1 MEGVDL
7 SELFLP
13 TVPLLETFLRGT
25 GVYLALFA
33 MLRFFL
39 KREAA
44 QIGVTDLLVVVL
56 LADATQN
63 AMAPDYQSI
72 TDGLLLVAVI
82 IGWSYALDLLSFRFP
97 LMNRLIKPGKLLLVR
112 NGVALRR
119 NMERELITDDE
130 LATALR
136 QRGIA
141 DIREVSQ
148 AWMESDG
155 SITAISRKPR
165 KPG

>member
-1 MEGVDL
+1 MDGVNL
-7 SELFLP
+7 KELFLP
-13 TVPLLETFLRGT
+13 TIPIVETFIRGT
-25 GVYLALFA
+25 VVYLALFA
-33 MLRFFL
+33 LLRFFL

-63 AMAPDYQSI
+63 AMSPDSQSI
-72 TDGLLLVAVI
+72 ADGLLLVVVI
-82 IGWSYALDLLSFRFP
+82 VGWSYALDWLSYRFP
-97 LMNRLIKPGKLLLVR
+97 LMNRLIKSDKLLLVR
-112 NGVALRR
+112 NGVPIRK

-130 LATALR
+130 LSTALR

-141 DIREVSQ
+141 DLRDVAE

-155 SITAISRKPR
+155 SITAIRR
-165 KPG
+165 RRRR